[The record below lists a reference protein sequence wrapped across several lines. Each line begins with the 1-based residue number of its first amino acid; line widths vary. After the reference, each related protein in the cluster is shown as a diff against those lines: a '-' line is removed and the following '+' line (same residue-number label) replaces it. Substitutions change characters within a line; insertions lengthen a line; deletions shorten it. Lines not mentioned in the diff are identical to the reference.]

1 MSDEALKP
9 VQWAGWVAPA
19 GTVAIVTGAGSGIG
33 QSTSILAAQMG
44 LKVAAWDMN
53 PAGAHATVERAGD
66 YGHLITPIIANLS
79 SAEQIEAAFAET
91 LEKVGKPTLL
101 VNNAGPTILGQKL
114 PFGAAVEEA
123 LGSIH
128 NITEKFLA
136 LEPGPG
142 ASVVNISAVS
152 GPIAG
157 GTGNDPAGV
166 GWYAAAKAGIAGY
179 TKWCATEFA
188 TVARFNSI
196 APGGPIITPRN
207 AAFIQSA
214 GMQERIARNPMRRAG
229 TPEEIAAGILFLW
242 SPAASYVNGHL
253 LVIDGGLTLT
263 GG

>member
-1 MSDEALKP
+1 MSEELPP
-9 VQWAGWVAPA
+9 VTWPGWVCPE

-33 QSTSILAAQMG
+33 QATSVLAAQQG
-44 LKVAAWDMN
+44 LKVAAWDIN
-53 PAGAHATVERAGD
+53 LDGAKRTVDRAGEFGD
-66 YGHLITPIIANLS
+66 SIAPIKADIGS
-79 SAEQIEAAFAET
+79 EEAIRKAYAAT
-91 LEKVGKPTLL
+91 LEQLGKPTLI
-101 VNNAGPTILGQKL
+101 VNNAGPTILGQTL
-114 PFGAAVEEA
+114 PFAGAIQEA
-123 LGSIH
+123 IASVH
-128 NITEKFLA
+128 WITEQFLA

-188 TVARFNSI
+188 TVARFNAI
-196 APGGPIITPRN
+196 APGGPIATPRN
-207 AAFIQSA
+207 EKFLNGP
-214 GMQERIARNPMRRAG
+214 GMQERIARNPMRRPG
-229 TPEEIAAGILFLW
+229 TPEELAAGILFLW
-242 SPAASYVNGHL
+242 SPAASYVNGNL